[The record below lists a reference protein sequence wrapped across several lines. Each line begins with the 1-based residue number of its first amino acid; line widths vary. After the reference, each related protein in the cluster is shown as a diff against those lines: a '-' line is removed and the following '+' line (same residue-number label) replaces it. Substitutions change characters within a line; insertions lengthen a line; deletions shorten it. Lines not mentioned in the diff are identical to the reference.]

1 MLEGKEAIPVLK
13 SGLPTKAVFP
23 KASVTSALQW
33 HQIRVNHRYEAQR
46 DASGQHYTCVVKK
59 INEKEQQCC
68 VQWEDGTE
76 SSYVK
81 IDALRFQLVTLS
93 DSE

>member
-1 MLEGKEAIPVLK
+1 
-13 SGLPTKAVFP
+13 
-23 KASVTSALQW
+23 
-33 HQIRVNHRYEAQR
+33 
-46 DASGQHYTCVVKK
+46 VKK
-59 INEKEQQCC
+59 INEKEQQCY

-81 IDALRFQLVTLS
+81 IDAMRFQLVTLS